1 VCRSPGAPSAALGNK
16 IPRRSSYWDHS
27 SPFANSHGSSVPI
40 CSESL
45 LEATG
50 YFKDQVPCGV
60 LLFMREEAGG
70 LPLPLLPDLLCSGP
84 HTGVM
89 KESLEIKA
97 LGWYDKEEE

>member
-1 VCRSPGAPSAALGNK
+1 
-16 IPRRSSYWDHS
+16 
-27 SPFANSHGSSVPI
+27 
-40 CSESL
+40 
-45 LEATG
+45 
-50 YFKDQVPCGV
+50 VPCGV

-70 LPLPLLPDLLCSGP
+70 LPLPLLPDLLCSGH